1 MATTSTLGGES
12 TIPNER
18 NKASGSKREAPRLTR
33 AAQEQD
39 QQLTTNRRNGTVDEY
54 SLHKTLSEPSRTFK
68 FPGVSGSVSAVRA
81 MPNGRTLIWYVP
93 PRPPYT
99 SSTNSHHHSASYD
112 ILRQYDL
119 THPTL
124 SSLSSSA
131 NNDTRPASTAATPF
145 LIVPGH
151 RTGVISQL
159 YLDPTCSFMISTGGN
174 RGWEG
179 ATTEV
184 LLGYE
189 ISYGS

>member
-1 MATTSTLGGES
+1 MVSSFLYPCCSTVLLLDALAS
-12 TIPNER
+12 TPNLYW
-18 NKASGSKREAPRLTR
+18 PR
-33 AAQEQD
+33 
-39 QQLTTNRRNGTVDEY
+39 TNQ
-54 SLHKTLSEPSRTFK
+54 
-68 FPGVSGSVSAVRA
+68 
-81 MPNGRTLIWYVP
+81 
-93 PRPPYT
+93 
-99 SSTNSHHHSASYD
+99 HSASYD

-119 THPTL
+119 THTAS
-124 SSLSSSA
+124 SSLTNTTTTNTS
-131 NNDTRPASTAATPF
+131 ATPF

-189 ISYGS
+189 IAFGS